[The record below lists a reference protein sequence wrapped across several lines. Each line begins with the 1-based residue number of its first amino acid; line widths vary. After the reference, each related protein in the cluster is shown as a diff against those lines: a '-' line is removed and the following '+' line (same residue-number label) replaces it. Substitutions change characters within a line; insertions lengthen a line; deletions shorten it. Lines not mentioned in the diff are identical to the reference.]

1 MSCLEHQSHAQN
13 GPTTPEGRS
22 ANWRNCRRAFD
33 SARPTEVNRS
43 ATWSG
48 RRRVDGAS
56 RGQTGGCYKKS
67 SWLRPLY
74 KGWRLIYAKSRAHE
88 CREAPQAH
96 INQTDQCCHQ
106 RATVK
111 DLISTGSACSLLFMT
126 WAAHMVFRGC
136 VRKTSTLLPCK
147 DARRE
152 VPGTRRLRA
161 IAGVGIDLPA
171 RLLVCLFRA
180 GDLRG
185 LNSRQINHLQR
196 IASETHYRV
205 SKGLGKE
212 TRENTGMAA
221 RSRVRAHL
229 GTTHSPGG
237 GPGRAAGH
245 AGDGR

>member
-1 MSCLEHQSHAQN
+1 VRTGGIAGELLTAR
-13 GPTTPEGRS
+13 GR
-22 ANWRNCRRAFD
+22 
-33 SARPTEVNRS
+33 PMNRS

-74 KGWRLIYAKSRAHE
+74 KGWRLIYAESRAHE
-88 CREAPQAH
+88 YREAPQAY

-212 TRENTGMAA
+212 TRENTGMAT
-221 RSRVRAHL
+221 RGRLRTHP
-229 GTTHSPGG
+229 GTAQSAGG
-237 GPGRAAGH
+237 GSGRATSH
-245 AGDGR
+245 ASNGR